1 MARRS
6 ARGERVQALAP
17 ASDQAEER
25 KAGVYCHGP
34 IPTGPA
40 FDFGGAAIQQPLP
53 EQPQWPAC
61 PATFVFGSADT
72 AVVPVAP
79 EPLRETAPERPPG
92 PELSE
97 KGEADEKEPEPEP
110 EPEGML
116 PVKPQLEQPLGQ
128 PGEEGAEDEK
138 EPEKEPAGE
147 QEPEGVLQ
155 VTPQLASGGNTP
167 TKSQPEA
174 VKAKRVLSPGGTPV
188 REEVLRQNAI
198 ADDAMSEVDAEV
210 SSWVVAVAAPRKGL
224 F

>member
-1 MARRS
+1 M
-6 ARGERVQALAP
+6 
-17 ASDQAEER
+17 
-25 KAGVYCHGP
+25 Y
-34 IPTGPA
+34 T
-40 FDFGGAAIQQPLP
+40 
-53 EQPQWPAC
+53 
-61 PATFVFGSADT
+61 
-72 AVVPVAP
+72 
-79 EPLRETAPERPPG
+79 
-92 PELSE
+92 
-97 KGEADEKEPEPEP
+97 
-110 EPEGML
+110 L

-138 EPEKEPAGE
+138 KPEGE

-174 VKAKRVLSPGGTPV
+174 VKGRGVLSPGGTPV

-210 SSWVVAVAAPRKGL
+210 SSGVVAEAAPRKGL

>member
-1 MARRS
+1 M
-6 ARGERVQALAP
+6 
-17 ASDQAEER
+17 
-25 KAGVYCHGP
+25 
-34 IPTGPA
+34 
-40 FDFGGAAIQQPLP
+40 
-53 EQPQWPAC
+53 
-61 PATFVFGSADT
+61 
-72 AVVPVAP
+72 PVAP

-167 TKSQPEA
+167 TKSQPAA
-174 VKAKRVLSPGGTPV
+174 VKIKRVKSPGGTPG

-198 ADDAMSEVDAEV
+198 LMLCQRWMPRFRGGLWQWLSPGKDSSEQRAGA
-210 SSWVVAVAAPRKGL
+210 SAPCISPRDHY
-224 F
+224 